1 VASTWLPVRRAPPI
15 AHITTARCPRKGPLL
30 PEISLLI
37 CAQLNEA
44 HPERCEAC
52 NCTQALA
59 FAKQIE
65 ELKGTTR
72 GTMRVFREPLPAS
85 DEDGEVEGG
94 EVV

>member
-1 VASTWLPVRRAPPI
+1 M
-15 AHITTARCPRKGPLL
+15 AHVTTARCPRKGPLL

-52 NCTQALA
+52 RCTKAFA

-65 ELKGTTR
+65 ELR
-72 GTMRVFREPLPAS
+72 GSMRSTLRVFRDPLPAS
-85 DEDGEVEGG
+85 DVDGEVEGG